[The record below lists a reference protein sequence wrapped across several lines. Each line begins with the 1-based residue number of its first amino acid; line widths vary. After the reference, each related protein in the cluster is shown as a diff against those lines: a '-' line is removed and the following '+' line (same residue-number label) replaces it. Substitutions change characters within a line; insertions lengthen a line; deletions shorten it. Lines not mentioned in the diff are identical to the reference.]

1 MTCLISSST
10 EGDIGGETTVREEQ
24 RSGKCLGTQRR
35 EGGPRWERDRGRDE
49 GSLKALILKGDS
61 GGKG

>member
-1 MTCLISSST
+1 M
-10 EGDIGGETTVREEQ
+10 GGEITVREEQ

-35 EGGPRWERDRGRDE
+35 EGGPCWERDRGRVK
-49 GSLKALILKGDS
+49 GLLKALLLKGDS